1 MKKILFIVCLCL
13 WSGCL
18 MAQEDPV
25 VEEGLTVDQQLEYF
39 LLGFGS
45 YATFVAATIVV
56 HFAKRG
62 SSSGDWIPYD

>member
-1 MKKILFIVCLCL
+1 MKKILFMVCLCV
-13 WSGCL
+13 WSAGL
-18 MAQEDPV
+18 NAQEDPV

-39 LLGFGS
+39 LLGFGT